1 MSWVSFRT
9 EKQISRKM
17 IVNDIQL
24 SCQMKFFTDTDI
36 FIRKISAILITQI
49 GYTGFLR
56 DHSFST
62 FLNFRK
68 N

>member
-1 MSWVSFRT
+1 
-9 EKQISRKM
+9 M

-36 FIRKISAILITQI
+36 FIWKISAILITQI

>member
-24 SCQMKFFTDTDI
+24 SYQMKFFTDTDI
-36 FIRKISAILITQI
+36 FI
-49 GYTGFLR
+49 
-56 DHSFST
+56 
-62 FLNFRK
+62 
-68 N
+68 